1 MFGTGVEE
9 RLEFADGAQMQARQ
23 DARLREHLAY
33 LTAHSPFYR
42 RRLAELDLP
51 LPALTA
57 AALPQ
62 LPLTSK
68 ADLERAAGEFLCVPE
83 AEVVDLCLTSGTTGE
98 PLALLQTR
106 NDLER
111 LARNEEITFRRLGLG
126 PGDRVLVAVALDRC
140 FMAGLA
146 YFLGLA
152 RLGATALRGGSGS
165 LPHLADLVRRQRPTA
180 IIAVPSLL
188 LALAD
193 RLQADGIDPRQAGVQ
208 TLIGIGEPV
217 RAPDLRLS
225 PLGERVRAC
234 WGGAVF
240 GTYASTEMATAFS
253 DCTAGAGGHL
263 HPELAVVEILDPSGQ
278 PLPQGEAGEVT
289 VTPMGVTGMP
299 LLRFRTGD
307 IAMLHSEPC
316 VCGRQ
321 SPRLGPILGRQAQ
334 MLKIRGTTVF
344 PPAVFAL
351 LQELDGA
358 CGWYLEAF
366 DDYAL
371 SDCLRVTVAVRDRS
385 LTAAVVAERLAARL
399 RVKPEVIIA
408 SAEAVAAKT
417 IQEGKR
423 KPVLFFDYRQARP

>member
-1 MFGTGVEE
+1 
-9 RLEFADGAQMQARQ
+9 MQ
-23 DARLREHLAY
+23 DDRLRSHLAY
-33 LTAHSPFYR
+33 LLERSPFYR
-42 RRLAELDLP
+42 RRWAELGLAPGTVQGVADLP
-51 LPALTA
+51 L
-57 AALPQ
+57 LPT
-62 LPLTSK
+62 TSK

-83 AEVVDLCLTSGTTGE
+83 TETVDLCLTSGTTGE
-98 PLALLQTR
+98 PLVLLQTR
-106 NDLER
+106 HDLER

-126 PGDRVLVAVALDRC
+126 PADRVLLAVALDRC

-146 YFLGLA
+146 YFLGLV

-165 LPHLADLVRRQRPTA
+165 LPHLAELVRRQRPTV

-188 LALAD
+188 LALAE
-193 RLQADGIDPRQAGVQ
+193 RLQADGIDPRQTGVR
-208 TLIGIGEPV
+208 TLVGIGEPV
-217 RAPDLRLS
+217 RASDLRLS
-225 PLGERVRAC
+225 PLGARVQER

-263 HPELAVVEILDPSGQ
+263 HPELAAVEIVDAAGK
-278 PLPQGEAGEVT
+278 PLPPGEAGEVT
-289 VTPMGVTGMP
+289 VTPLGVTGMP

-307 IAMLHSEPC
+307 IAVLHTEPC
-316 VCGRQ
+316 ICGRR

-358 CGWYLEAF
+358 CGWFLEAF

-371 SDCLRVTVAVRDRS
+371 SDRLRVTVAVRDRS
-385 LTAAVVAERLAARL
+385 LTAEMVAERLAARL
-399 RVKPEVIIA
+399 RVKPEVVIA
-408 SAEAVAAKT
+408 PAAAVTAKT
-417 IQEGKR
+417 VQEGKR
-423 KPVLFFDYRQARP
+423 KPVLFFDYRQART